1 MKRIALGF
9 TMVVAAAAVFASG
22 APETDDWNRGSSRMG
37 EAAEVSMTGTYTE
50 DETGAYL
57 ETSDGVYSLSAP
69 GYRRQ
74 DVDLESGERIAVE
87 GLLTDCTEYELS
99 RGRVSMPRRPGM
111 RPGQAG
117 PGQAGPGRPMAGRG
131 ARPGAPQDDRF
142 GPQGRRLERALH
154 THLRSQVHGMDYR
167 LMWELPTH

>member
-87 GLLTDCTEYELS
+87 GLLTDCTGECVRDADGHLMVERATIDGTEYELS

-117 PGQAGPGRPMAGRG
+117 PGQVGPGRPMAGRG
-131 ARPGAPQDDRF
+131 ARPGAPPDDRF
-142 GPQGRRLERALH
+142 GPQGRRF
-154 THLRSQVHGMDYR
+154 
-167 LMWELPTH
+167 